1 MMDFGEI
8 WAHIKDGLGTISD
21 ALGVQWAPYNVP
33 MARRLQTLGAVG
45 WISLILLGEPF
56 SISVYKASLLGF
68 GGWAV
73 MYAVTAD
80 LDPSKNYLFACFP
93 HGLVCA
99 GAFGAFAT
107 NALDFYKIFPGMK
120 CNMMTLGAHFLVP
133 LFRDLILALGGCPAS
148 RESILYLLDAKKNKG
163 NCVTLIVGGAAE
175 ALDAHPGNVFRPLNN
190 PRDSLLR
197 RFQEKLSLE
206 GTCGV
211 LSSIMM
217 DFGEI
222 WAHIKDGLGT
232 ISDALGVQ
240 WAPYNV
246 PMARRLQTLGAV
258 GWISLILLGEPF
270 SIYLYIK
277 LLYSDYWWLAVMY
290 ATADLDPSKNYLFA
304 CFPHG
309 LVCAG
314 AFGAF
319 ATNALDFYKI
329 FPGMKCNMMTL
340 GAHFLVPLFR
350 DLILAL
356 GGCPASRESILY
368 LLDAKKNKGNCVTLI
383 VGGAAEALDAH
394 PGEYNVILSR
404 RKGFFREWT
413 GVSPIFPIG
422 RGVFQYSY
430 GLVPLRAPVTTVVG
444 APMEVQ
450 RNLDPTDAEVD
461 AVHAQFTKR
470 LVNLFESEKYK
481 YLKDAEKVHLVIT

>member
-56 SISVYKASLLGF
+56 SIS
-68 GGWAV
+68 
-73 MYAVTAD
+73 
-80 LDPSKNYLFACFP
+80 
-93 HGLVCA
+93 
-99 GAFGAFAT
+99 
-107 NALDFYKIFPGMK
+107 
-120 CNMMTLGAHFLVP
+120 
-133 LFRDLILALGGCPAS
+133 
-148 RESILYLLDAKKNKG
+148 
-163 NCVTLIVGGAAE
+163 
-175 ALDAHPGNVFRPLNN
+175 
-190 PRDSLLR
+190 
-197 RFQEKLSLE
+197 LSLE

-290 ATADLDPSKNYLFA
+290 A
-304 CFPHG
+304 
-309 LVCAG
+309 
-314 AFGAF
+314 
-319 ATNALDFYKI
+319 
-329 FPGMKCNMMTL
+329 
-340 GAHFLVPLFR
+340 
-350 DLILAL
+350 
-356 GGCPASRESILY
+356 
-368 LLDAKKNKGNCVTLI
+368 
-383 VGGAAEALDAH
+383 
-394 PGEYNVILSR
+394 
-404 RKGFFREWT
+404 FREWT

>member
-1 MMDFGEI
+1 MTGFSGENSSPI
-8 WAHIKDGLGTISD
+8 
-21 ALGVQWAPYNVP
+21 
-33 MARRLQTLGAVG
+33 
-45 WISLILLGEPF
+45 
-56 SISVYKASLLGF
+56 
-68 GGWAV
+68 
-73 MYAVTAD
+73 
-80 LDPSKNYLFACFP
+80 
-93 HGLVCA
+93 
-99 GAFGAFAT
+99 
-107 NALDFYKIFPGMK
+107 
-120 CNMMTLGAHFLVP
+120 
-133 LFRDLILALGGCPAS
+133 PA
-148 RESILYLLDAKKNKG
+148 E
-163 NCVTLIVGGAAE
+163 
-175 ALDAHPGNVFRPLNN
+175 
-190 PRDSLLR
+190 
-197 RFQEKLSLE
+197 
-206 GTCGV
+206 
-211 LSSIMM
+211 
-217 DFGEI
+217 
-222 WAHIKDGLGT
+222 T

-290 ATADLDPSKNYLFA
+290 AVWMLRDIDTPSRGGRRFEFVRNWSWWRFYRDYFPLKLVKTADLDPSKNYLFA

-404 RKGFFREWT
+404 RKGFVRIAMTSGAPLVPVFSFGEPDVFRPLNNPRDSLLRRFQEKFREWT